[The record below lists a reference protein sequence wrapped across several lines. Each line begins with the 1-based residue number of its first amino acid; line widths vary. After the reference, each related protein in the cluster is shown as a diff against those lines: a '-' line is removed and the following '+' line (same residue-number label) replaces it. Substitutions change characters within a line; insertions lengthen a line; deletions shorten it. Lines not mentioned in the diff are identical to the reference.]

1 MQQEKD
7 FIQREIQ
14 RLTLLLNKLIGKAL
28 GLDIDGFD
36 QGIQNIESDLK
47 SEFDLSLREILEM
60 ENSELIAH
68 IRELDEQHLEKIA
81 ELISILVKK
90 PKTENR
96 NQLAKKGIV
105 LLDFLDSHSK
115 TFSLKRME
123 LKNTLRDRTD

>member
-81 ELISILVKK
+81 ELISILIKN

-105 LLDFLDSHSK
+105 LLYFLDSHSK

>member
-68 IRELDEQHLEKIA
+68 IRELDEH
-81 ELISILVKK
+81 
-90 PKTENR
+90 
-96 NQLAKKGIV
+96 
-105 LLDFLDSHSK
+105 H
-115 TFSLKRME
+115 
-123 LKNTLRDRTD
+123 

>member
-81 ELISILVKK
+81 ELISILVKN